1 MFLKSFPFIDKFTS
15 IPNNLNLLHL
25 SCGQKKMS
33 TLEYVI
39 DGWNDVQSRIKA
51 VIQKRKQSDQVY
63 NNFKLVNFLSVGII
77 KKIIILPFQSNIEP
91 RLVAVSKTKPIEHI
105 IGIYQQGQKY
115 FGENYV
121 QELLTKS
128 FDAEVYYLIS

>member
-51 VIQKRKQSDQVY
+51 VIQKRKQSDQ
-63 NNFKLVNFLSVGII
+63 
-77 KKIIILPFQSNIEP
+77 SNIEP

>member
-1 MFLKSFPFIDKFTS
+1 
-15 IPNNLNLLHL
+15 
-25 SCGQKKMS
+25 MS
-33 TLEYVI
+33 TLENVI
-39 DGWNDVQSRIKA
+39 DGWNDVQSRIKV
-51 VIQKRKQSDQVY
+51 VIQKRDQSDQVY
-63 NNFKLVNFLSVGII
+63 NNFKLVNFINVYL
-77 KKIIILPFQSNIEP
+77 KIILPFQKNIEP

-128 FDAEVYYLIS
+128 FDAEVYYSLSKNCS